1 MSSLTLPLTMSCTT
15 FPTQIWYTAFQNE
28 MSGEPISPV
37 LRCELC
43 SKPFNKG
50 MVGSTSCRTILRAY
64 TIVEA
69 TLKRHRY
76 YCRSRRDT
84 ERTARLRSCIACA
97 KAKARCNNVL
107 PNCARCTTKGLHCR
121 FPGSNSAQKGSRKI
135 RTDDL
140 MSVDQPATKEVC
152 GNSGNE
158 TQALNDG
165 AEVALVGD
173 INTCFDLN
181 STGFEDE
188 EQSIWSLISVEKA
201 MMPTLDFDNTH
212 PPIPGHSGP
221 LFVSQIEYGSR
232 INSTSLAPNPGLLV
246 MPNYDLA
253 LRSFTQ
259 RPAIKGGAL
268 TTYMLMLRL
277 LTSYP
282 IMLRD
287 PKSPPP
293 FIHPSFLS
301 DTESKTMESLTTCA
315 SLVQML
321 DNGGIAGRRL
331 LWKNIRLECERVQV
345 QVSV

>member
-1 MSSLTLPLTMSCTT
+1 
-15 FPTQIWYTAFQNE
+15 
-28 MSGEPISPV
+28 
-37 LRCELC
+37 
-43 SKPFNKG
+43 
-50 MVGSTSCRTILRAY
+50 MVESTSCRTILKAY

-76 YCRSRRDT
+76 YCRTRKDT
-84 ERTARLRSCIACA
+84 ERTARSRSCIACA
-97 KAKARCNNVL
+97 KAKARCNNAL
-107 PNCARCTTKGLHCR
+107 PNCARCTSKSLHCR
-121 FPGSNSAQKGSRKI
+121 FPGSSSEQKGSRETK
-135 RTDDL
+135 TDGL
-140 MSVDQPATKEVC
+140 MSVDQPVTKEVC
-152 GNSGNE
+152 EDLGSE
-158 TQALNDG
+158 TRALNDG
-165 AEVALVGD
+165 AEVALIGD

-181 STGFEDE
+181 ITGFEDE

-212 PPIPGHSGP
+212 PNITGHSDP
-221 LFVSQIEYGSR
+221 LSVSQMEYGSR
-232 INSTSLAPNPGLLV
+232 INNTSLAPDLGLLV

-259 RPAIKGGAL
+259 RPAIKSGAS

-277 LTSYP
+277 LTSYS

-301 DTESKTMESLTTCA
+301 DTENKTMESLTTCA

-321 DNGGIAGRRL
+321 DSGGIASKRL
-331 LWKNIRLECERVQV
+331 LWKNIRLECERLQV